1 MFRSWQAF
9 IAKAHAP
16 VNSATQSQIAPD
28 ESVSPA
34 ELEIRL
40 VLEHLRQV
48 RYSFN
53 LSIVVVTTSL
63 FINVLGTGLLWAG
76 KTTQGTMT
84 AAGGI
89 TSSLLHM
96 QLLKEASDRLERS
109 ASASKRKQ

>member
-16 VNSATQSQIAPD
+16 INSAISSQIAPD
-28 ESVSPA
+28 ESISSV
-34 ELEIRL
+34 EIEIRL

-53 LSIVVVTTSL
+53 LSIVVVITSL
-63 FINVLGTGLLWAG
+63 FINVLSAGLLLAG
-76 KTTQGTMT
+76 KTTEGTMT

-109 ASASKRKQ
+109 ASSRKKKQ